1 MTAAATRR
9 PPDSRKDE
17 GFCDRRPTAHVAE
30 ISLVRSERKR
40 GFSGP
45 LQARNEARRIPAR
58 AAHRLNLGVEL
69 IDQGRDG
76 QGCAIAARFFQAEG
90 EILAHPIHRET
101 EVEFSCAHGFVAVVH
116 LPGLR
121 RALAD
126 DFDGGARIE
135 PRALGEMKAFGQSLN
150 EPGNAESD

>member
-1 MTAAATRR
+1 MGR
-9 PPDSRKDE
+9 
-17 GFCDRRPTAHVAE
+17 
-30 ISLVRSERKR
+30 
-40 GFSGP
+40 SGP
-45 LQARNEARRIPAR
+45 LQARDEARRIPAR

-69 IDQGRDG
+69 INQGRDG
-76 QGCAIAARFFQAEG
+76 KGCAIAARFLQADR

-101 EVEFSCAHGFVAVVH
+101 EVEFPRAHGFVAVVH

-150 EPGNAESD
+150 EPGNADLINILVGWPAPGGPISRRALA